1 MKRIKSILLIFT
13 VLICA
18 ISTIGCWNYKE
29 VDEMAIVAGVAVD
42 KGENDKYLV
51 TAEILHISGGKDTK
65 IESKTI
71 TASGETMFDA
81 VRNQISLIGE
91 KLYWGHAKVLIISS
105 EIAAEGVSK
114 VIDWYIRDSETRNEV
129 YILVS
134 QGSSA
139 MEIFHGQK
147 STEEI
152 KSFAL
157 EKMVKSQRKLS
168 KAPIIN
174 VLQFDIALEGEGIS
188 PIAPVVNLISSEGK
202 MFPQIMGTA
211 IFKKD
216 KLVGFLTGEETKDLL
231 FIRNEIKGGV
241 LVEGTKGNDI
251 ATPVSLEIFKSKT
264 KVVPVVDAQGIGIS
278 LNIKTAVAIDEIG
291 GTENFIEE
299 KGRLML
305 EQSAE
310 KSLKDQIEALVEKI
324 QSQYKVD
331 IFGFGARLREDN
343 IGAWKDVGGN
353 WEKTFEDLKVDV
365 TAKVHIENSATH
377 SKPIK
382 VGD

>member
-1 MKRIKSILLIFT
+1 MKRVKTILTIFI
-13 VLICA
+13 VLIC
-18 ISTIGCWNYKE
+18 TIFTTGCWNYKE

-42 KGENDKYLV
+42 KSENDKYLV

-81 VRNQISLIGE
+81 VRNEISLTGE
-91 KLYWGHAKVLIISS
+91 RLYWGHAKVLILSK
-105 EIAAEGVSK
+105 EVAAEGVMK

-129 YILVS
+129 FILVS
-134 QGSSA
+134 RGSSA
-139 MEIFHGQK
+139 REIFHGQK

-157 EKMVKSQRKLS
+157 EKMIKSQRNLS

-174 VLQFDIALEGEGIS
+174 VLQFDNDMEGEGIS
-188 PIAPVVNLISSEGK
+188 PIAPVVDLINDEGK
-202 MFPQIMGTA
+202 MLPQIMGTA

-216 KLVGFLTGEETKDLL
+216 KLVGFLNGEETKDLL

-251 ATPVSLEIFKSKT
+251 STPVSLEIFKSKT

-278 LNIKTAVAIDEIG
+278 LNIKTSVAIDEIG
-291 GTENFIEE
+291 GTENLIED
-299 KGRLML
+299 KGRLKL

-310 KSLKDQIEALVEKI
+310 KSLKGQIEALVEKI
-324 QSQYKVD
+324 QSQYKSD

-343 IGAWKDVGGN
+343 IGAWKDVGSN
-353 WEKTFEDLKVDV
+353 WEKIFESLKVDV
-365 TAKVHIENSATH
+365 ATKVHIENSATH
-377 SKPIK
+377 SRPLKA
-382 VGD
+382 GD